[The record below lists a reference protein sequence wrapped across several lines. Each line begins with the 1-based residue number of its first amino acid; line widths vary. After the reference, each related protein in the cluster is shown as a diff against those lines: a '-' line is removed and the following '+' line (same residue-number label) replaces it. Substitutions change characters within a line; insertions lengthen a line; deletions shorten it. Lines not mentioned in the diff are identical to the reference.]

1 MAKLFD
7 TAHLDERLMASLSG
21 DEASWVYNGLDC
33 CITAEIFNELDD
45 QLQSEP
51 ECVQETYATAL
62 AKHAPIMEMSLRG
75 IRIELN
81 ARNETV
87 RLLQA
92 QLRGLDEKFQRIMR
106 EVFDTELN
114 WNSPTQVK
122 NLFYGMLG
130 IKEVRK
136 RNANGNYVA
145 TVNRETLESFQIYHY
160 ARPLAAFVLT
170 MRDISKAISFLK
182 TELDPDNRIRTN
194 YNIAGTN
201 TGRLSSSAFDFGTGT
216 NLQNVDRSFRY
227 PFVPDPGMYFVNI
240 DLEQADARNVAA
252 RIWQL
257 FYESHGPEFAGGF
270 LDAAESGDLHT
281 AVCRM
286 AWDEL
291 DWPDDPAEW
300 RAVADQTAYREKSY
314 RDLAKALGHGT
325 NYFGTPRTMAKHTH
339 TERKIIEEFQRKY
352 FKAFPGI
359 PAWHEWVINEI
370 KSHGTLYNLFG
381 RRRMFFG
388 RGSDASTHRKA
399 IAYDPQSSTG
409 EQIDRGLLAVWQR
422 FDQDEVQLLAQV
434 HDSILFQVP
443 FKRAEELIPKVLDTM
458 KVELTLAGGRKFS
471 VPLEAKTG
479 WNWGDFDKR
488 KPDKNPHGLR
498 EWKGSEERRRPSPK
512 RRLTDYL

>member
-21 DEASWVYNGLDC
+21 NEASWIYNGLDC
-33 CITAEIFNELDD
+33 CITAEIFNELDS

-51 ECVQETYATAL
+51 ESVRETYQTAL

-75 IRIELN
+75 VRIDES
-81 ARNETV
+81 ARQETL
-87 RLLQA
+87 RALRH
-92 QLRGLDEKFQRIMR
+92 QLKTLDAKFQRIMR
-106 EVFDTELN
+106 EVWDTELN
-114 WNSPTQVK
+114 WNSPVQVK

-130 IKEVRK
+130 LKEIRK
-136 RNANGNYVA
+136 RNANGQYVS
-145 TVNRETLESFQIYHY
+145 TVNREALEYFQIYHY

-170 MRDISKAISFLK
+170 LRDIAKAISFLK
-182 TELDPDNRIRTN
+182 TEIDTDSRIRTN

-216 NLQNVDRSFRY
+216 NLQNVDRNFRY

-252 RIWQL
+252 RIWQC
-257 FYESHGPEFAGGF
+257 FYDSHGEAFAGKY

-281 AVCRM
+281 FVCRM
-286 AWDEL
+286 AWTEL
-291 DWPDDPAEW
+291 EWPEEQSGW
-300 RAVADQTAYREKSY
+300 RAIADQTAYRDKSY

-339 TERKIIEEFQRKY
+339 TERKIIEDFQQKY
-352 FKAFPGI
+352 FAAFPGI

-388 RGSDASTHRKA
+388 RGNDASTHRKA
-399 IAYDPQSSTG
+399 IAYDPQSTTG
-409 EQIDRGLLAVWQR
+409 EQIDRGLLAVWRR
-422 FDQDEVQLLAQV
+422 FDQDDVQLLAQV

-443 FKRAEELIPKVLDTM
+443 FRRAEELIPAVLETM
-458 KVELTLAGGRKFS
+458 KVEIELKGGRMFS

-488 KPDKNPHGLR
+488 NPNKNPHGLKG
-498 EWKGSEERRRPSPK
+498 WKGSEERKRPSPK
-512 RRLTDYL
+512 RRFTDYL